1 MSARCRTCRAPVVW
15 AVLPSGRRIPLDPE
29 PDPAGRV
36 RLEAIGPGTDRAAV
50 VLNTGDAEDARA
62 AGEALYTSHFATCPQ
77 ADQHRRR

>member
-36 RLEAIGPGTDRAAV
+36 RLDAIGPATDRAAM
-50 VLNTGDAEDARA
+50 VLPTDEAEAAHA
-62 AGEALYTSHFATCPQ
+62 AGEDLYVSHFATCPQ